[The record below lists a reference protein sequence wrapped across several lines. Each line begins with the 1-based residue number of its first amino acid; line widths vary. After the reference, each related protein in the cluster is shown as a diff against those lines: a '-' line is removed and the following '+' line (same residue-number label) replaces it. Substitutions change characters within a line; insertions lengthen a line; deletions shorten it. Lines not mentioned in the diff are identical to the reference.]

1 MYRIIKVSDGTEIGV
16 TDAIEFIRYGKNG
29 CFVPAAQDEAIG
41 VAYNCIPYNLIGHDE
56 IEGADTVV
64 VSEIGGAKLMK
75 EKLRNMYE
83 EGLLDTTG
91 LLNAVAKDWIT
102 ITDVIEIVGE
112 DNALS
117 VVMSA
122 KLSEISNACNAVI
135 VNGVDIKF
143 GEETVHF
150 NLSIEDQSNINNLFR
165 VVELGG
171 TEYPYQ
177 ADGGVCRIYTASE
190 IAAIY
195 IAAQTLITT
204 QTTYHNELSS
214 MYRH

>member
-1 MYRIIKVSDGTEIGV
+1 
-16 TDAIEFIRYGKNG
+16 
-29 CFVPAAQDEAIG
+29 
-41 VAYNCIPYNLIGHDE
+41 
-56 IEGADTVV
+56 
-64 VSEIGGAKLMK
+64 MK

-177 ADGGVCRIYTASE
+177 ADGGVCRIYTAAE

-204 QTTYHNELSS
+204 QTTYHNELKQYVQTLTSAEEVS
-214 MYRH
+214 AIQYGMTLPEPYLTEMNEKLAVAQQQMQAIVGRMQQAAATNQV

>member
-1 MYRIIKVSDGTEIGV
+1 
-16 TDAIEFIRYGKNG
+16 
-29 CFVPAAQDEAIG
+29 
-41 VAYNCIPYNLIGHDE
+41 
-56 IEGADTVV
+56 
-64 VSEIGGAKLMK
+64 MK

-143 GEETVHF
+143 GEENVHF

-171 TEYPYQ
+171 TEFPYQ
-177 ADGGVCRIYTASE
+177 ADGGVCRIYTATE

-204 QTTYHNELSS
+204 QTTYHNELKQYVQTLTSAEEVS
-214 MYRH
+214 AIQYGMTLPEPYLTEMNEKLAVAQQQMQAIVGRMQQAAANVGTGE

>member
-1 MYRIIKVSDGTEIGV
+1 
-16 TDAIEFIRYGKNG
+16 
-29 CFVPAAQDEAIG
+29 
-41 VAYNCIPYNLIGHDE
+41 
-56 IEGADTVV
+56 
-64 VSEIGGAKLMK
+64 MK

-177 ADGGVCRIYTASE
+177 ADGGVCRIYTAAE

-204 QTTYHNELSS
+204 QTTYHNELKQYVQTLTSAEEVS
-214 MYRH
+214 AIQYGMTLPEPYLTEMNEKLTVAQQQMQAIVGRMQQAGATNQA

>member
-1 MYRIIKVSDGTEIGV
+1 
-16 TDAIEFIRYGKNG
+16 
-29 CFVPAAQDEAIG
+29 
-41 VAYNCIPYNLIGHDE
+41 
-56 IEGADTVV
+56 
-64 VSEIGGAKLMK
+64 MK

-91 LLNAVAKDWIT
+91 LLNAVAKGWIT

-204 QTTYHNELSS
+204 QTTYHNELKQYVQTLTSAEEVS
-214 MYRH
+214 AIQYGMTLPEPYLTEMNEKLTVAQQQMQAIVDRMQQAAATNQA

>member
-1 MYRIIKVSDGTEIGV
+1 
-16 TDAIEFIRYGKNG
+16 
-29 CFVPAAQDEAIG
+29 
-41 VAYNCIPYNLIGHDE
+41 
-56 IEGADTVV
+56 
-64 VSEIGGAKLMK
+64 MK

-83 EGLLDTTG
+83 ESLIDTTA
-91 LLNAVAKDWIT
+91 LLNAVAKNWIT
-102 ITDVIEIVGE
+102 IADVIEIVGE

-122 KLSEISNACNAVI
+122 KLSEISNACNVVI

-171 TEYPYQ
+171 TEFPYQ
-177 ADGGVCRIYTASE
+177 ADGGVCRIYTAAE

-204 QTTYHNELSS
+204 QTTYHNELKQYVQTLTDVEEVSAVQYGMTLPEPYLTEMNEKLS
-214 MYRH
+214 VAQQQMQAIVGRMQQAAANAGAGE

>member
-1 MYRIIKVSDGTEIGV
+1 
-16 TDAIEFIRYGKNG
+16 
-29 CFVPAAQDEAIG
+29 
-41 VAYNCIPYNLIGHDE
+41 
-56 IEGADTVV
+56 
-64 VSEIGGAKLMK
+64 MK

-83 EGLLDTTG
+83 ESLIDTTA
-91 LLNAVAKDWIT
+91 LLNAVAKNWIT
-102 ITDVIEIVGE
+102 IADVIEIVGE

-122 KLSEISNACNAVI
+122 KLSEVSNACNAVI

-171 TEYPYQ
+171 TEFPYQ
-177 ADGGVCRIYTASE
+177 ADGGVCRIYTAAE

-204 QTTYHNELSS
+204 QTTYHNELKQYVQTLTDVEEVSAVQYGMTLPEPYLTEMNEKLS
-214 MYRH
+214 VAQQQMQAIVGRMQQAAATNQA

>member
-1 MYRIIKVSDGTEIGV
+1 
-16 TDAIEFIRYGKNG
+16 
-29 CFVPAAQDEAIG
+29 
-41 VAYNCIPYNLIGHDE
+41 
-56 IEGADTVV
+56 
-64 VSEIGGAKLMK
+64 MK

-83 EGLLDTTG
+83 ESLIDTTA
-91 LLNAVAKDWIT
+91 LLNAVAKNWIT
-102 ITDVIEIVGE
+102 IADVIEIVGE

-171 TEYPYQ
+171 TEFPYQ
-177 ADGGVCRIYTASE
+177 ADGGVCRIYTAAE

-204 QTTYHNELSS
+204 QTTYHNELKQYVQTLTDVEEVSAVQYG
-214 MYRH
+214 MTLPELYLTEMNEKLTVAQQQMQAIVGRMQQAAANAGAGE

>member
-1 MYRIIKVSDGTEIGV
+1 
-16 TDAIEFIRYGKNG
+16 
-29 CFVPAAQDEAIG
+29 
-41 VAYNCIPYNLIGHDE
+41 
-56 IEGADTVV
+56 
-64 VSEIGGAKLMK
+64 MK

-177 ADGGVCRIYTASE
+177 ADGGVCRIYTAAE
-190 IAAIY
+190 ISAIY

-204 QTTYHNELSS
+204 QTTYHNELKQYVQTLTSAEEVS
-214 MYRH
+214 AIQYGMTLPEPYLTEMNEKLTVAQQQMQAIVDRMQQAAATNQA

>member
-1 MYRIIKVSDGTEIGV
+1 
-16 TDAIEFIRYGKNG
+16 
-29 CFVPAAQDEAIG
+29 
-41 VAYNCIPYNLIGHDE
+41 
-56 IEGADTVV
+56 
-64 VSEIGGAKLMK
+64 MK

-83 EGLLDTTG
+83 EGLIDTTA
-91 LLNAVAKDWIT
+91 LLNAVAKNWIT
-102 ITDVIEIVGE
+102 IADVIEIVGE

-177 ADGGVCRIYTASE
+177 ADGGVCRIYTAAE

-204 QTTYHNELSS
+204 QTTYHNELKQYVQTLTSAEEVS
-214 MYRH
+214 AIQYGMTLPEPYLTEMNEKLTVAQQQMQAIVGRMQQAAANVGTGE

>member
-1 MYRIIKVSDGTEIGV
+1 
-16 TDAIEFIRYGKNG
+16 
-29 CFVPAAQDEAIG
+29 
-41 VAYNCIPYNLIGHDE
+41 
-56 IEGADTVV
+56 
-64 VSEIGGAKLMK
+64 MK

-83 EGLLDTTG
+83 ESLIDTTA
-91 LLNAVAKDWIT
+91 LLNAVAKNWIT
-102 ITDVIEIVGE
+102 IADVIEIVGE

-171 TEYPYQ
+171 TEFPYQ
-177 ADGGVCRIYTASE
+177 ADGGVCRIYTAAE

-204 QTTYHNELSS
+204 QTTYHNELKQYVQTLTDVEEVSAVQYGMTLPEPYLTEMNEKLS
-214 MYRH
+214 VAQQQMQAIVGRMQQAAATNQA

>member
-1 MYRIIKVSDGTEIGV
+1 
-16 TDAIEFIRYGKNG
+16 
-29 CFVPAAQDEAIG
+29 
-41 VAYNCIPYNLIGHDE
+41 
-56 IEGADTVV
+56 
-64 VSEIGGAKLMK
+64 MK

-83 EGLLDTTG
+83 EGLIDTTG
-91 LLNAVAKDWIT
+91 LLNAVAKNWIT
-102 ITDVIEIVGE
+102 IADVIEIVGE

-171 TEYPYQ
+171 TEFPYQ
-177 ADGGVCRIYTASE
+177 ADGGVCRIYTAAE

-204 QTTYHNELSS
+204 QTTYHNELKQYVQTLTDVEEVSAVQYGMTLPEPYLTEMNEKLS
-214 MYRH
+214 VAQQQMQAIVGRMQQAAANAGTGE

>member
-1 MYRIIKVSDGTEIGV
+1 
-16 TDAIEFIRYGKNG
+16 
-29 CFVPAAQDEAIG
+29 
-41 VAYNCIPYNLIGHDE
+41 
-56 IEGADTVV
+56 
-64 VSEIGGAKLMK
+64 MK

-143 GEETVHF
+143 GEENVHF

-171 TEYPYQ
+171 TEFPYQ
-177 ADGGVCRIYTASE
+177 ADGGVCRIYTAAE

-204 QTTYHNELSS
+204 QTTYHNELKQYVQTLTSAEEVS
-214 MYRH
+214 AIQYGMTLPEPYLTEMNEKLAVAQQQMQAIVGRMRQAAATNQA

>member
-1 MYRIIKVSDGTEIGV
+1 
-16 TDAIEFIRYGKNG
+16 
-29 CFVPAAQDEAIG
+29 
-41 VAYNCIPYNLIGHDE
+41 
-56 IEGADTVV
+56 
-64 VSEIGGAKLMK
+64 MK

-83 EGLLDTTG
+83 EGLFDTTG

-143 GEETVHF
+143 GEENVHF

-171 TEYPYQ
+171 TEFPYQ
-177 ADGGVCRIYTASE
+177 ADGGVCRIYTAAE

-204 QTTYHNELSS
+204 QTTYHNELKQYVQTLTSAEEVS
-214 MYRH
+214 AIQYGMTLPEPYLTEMNEKLAVAQQQMQAIVGRMQQAAATNQA

>member
-1 MYRIIKVSDGTEIGV
+1 
-16 TDAIEFIRYGKNG
+16 
-29 CFVPAAQDEAIG
+29 
-41 VAYNCIPYNLIGHDE
+41 
-56 IEGADTVV
+56 
-64 VSEIGGAKLMK
+64 MK

-83 EGLLDTTG
+83 ESLIDTTA
-91 LLNAVAKDWIT
+91 LLNAVAKNWIT
-102 ITDVIEIVGE
+102 IADVIEIVGE

-171 TEYPYQ
+171 TEFPYQ
-177 ADGGVCRIYTASE
+177 AAGGVCRIYTAAE

-204 QTTYHNELSS
+204 QTTYHNELKQYVQTLTDVEEVSAVQYGMTLPEPYLTEMNEKLS
-214 MYRH
+214 VAQQQMQAIVGRMQQAAATNQA

>member
-1 MYRIIKVSDGTEIGV
+1 M
-16 TDAIEFIRYGKNG
+16 
-29 CFVPAAQDEAIG
+29 
-41 VAYNCIPYNLIGHDE
+41 
-56 IEGADTVV
+56 
-64 VSEIGGAKLMK
+64 
-75 EKLRNMYE
+75 
-83 EGLLDTTG
+83 
-91 LLNAVAKDWIT
+91 
-102 ITDVIEIVGE
+102 GE

-143 GEETVHF
+143 GEENVHF

-171 TEYPYQ
+171 TEFPYQ
-177 ADGGVCRIYTASE
+177 ADGGVCRIYTAAE

-204 QTTYHNELSS
+204 QTTYHNELKQYVQTLTSAEEVS
-214 MYRH
+214 AIQYGMTLPEPYLTEMNEKLAVAQQQMQAIVGRMQQAAATNQA

>member
-1 MYRIIKVSDGTEIGV
+1 
-16 TDAIEFIRYGKNG
+16 
-29 CFVPAAQDEAIG
+29 
-41 VAYNCIPYNLIGHDE
+41 
-56 IEGADTVV
+56 
-64 VSEIGGAKLMK
+64 MK

-135 VNGVDIKF
+135 VNGLDIKF

-177 ADGGVCRIYTASE
+177 ADGGVCRIYTAAE

-204 QTTYHNELSS
+204 QTTYHNELKQYVQTLTSAEEVS
-214 MYRH
+214 AIQYGMTLPEPYLTEMNEKLTVAQQQMQAIVGRMQQAAATTQA

>member
-1 MYRIIKVSDGTEIGV
+1 
-16 TDAIEFIRYGKNG
+16 
-29 CFVPAAQDEAIG
+29 
-41 VAYNCIPYNLIGHDE
+41 
-56 IEGADTVV
+56 
-64 VSEIGGAKLMK
+64 MK

-117 VVMSA
+117 VVMPA

-143 GEETVHF
+143 GEENVHF

-171 TEYPYQ
+171 TEFPYQ
-177 ADGGVCRIYTASE
+177 ADGGVCRIYTAAE

-204 QTTYHNELSS
+204 QTTYHNELKQYVQTLTSAEEVS
-214 MYRH
+214 AIQYGMTLPEPYLTEMNEKLAVAQQQMQAIVGRMQQAAATNQA